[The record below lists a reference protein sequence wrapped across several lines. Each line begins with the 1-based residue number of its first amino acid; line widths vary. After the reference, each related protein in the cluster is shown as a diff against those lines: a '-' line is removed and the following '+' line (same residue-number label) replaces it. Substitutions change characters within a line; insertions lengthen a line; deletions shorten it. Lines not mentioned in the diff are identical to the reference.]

1 VAGVVVCPAAV
12 EDLAELIRANSLAS
26 TTQERIIR
34 SLRPLAEFPLLGAEL
49 GNHWQ
54 GLRFVPG
61 PWHWLIV
68 VYAYDKERDEVA
80 VVTFQDGRSASWG
93 S

>member
-1 VAGVVVCPAAV
+1 VASVVVSPAAV
-12 EDLAELIRANSLAS
+12 EDLAELIRANSLGS
-26 TTQERIIR
+26 TAQERIIR

-54 GLRFVPG
+54 GLRFVAG
-61 PWHWLIV
+61 PWRWLIV